1 MRGEEPLL
9 SNAAMNQGKRA
20 APQQVRDWV
29 EDRLREDILG
39 GLFQPG
45 EWLRQ
50 QRVADQLGVS
60 EMPVREALKKLA
72 AEGVVEYLPYRGMR
86 VREYSANDVADIYKV
101 RAFMEVMAAG
111 AAAENITAEEL
122 VELRALAT
130 QLEERLAPE
139 DLAEH
144 RELNRR
150 FHSIVFTASRR
161 AYLVHALRQL
171 WMVFPSML
179 WGSLSATATERL
191 SEQDAYDIE
200 EHRAIIGALEEGNA
214 TQAERVMRQHIEG
227 SGNRLLVA
235 LRTGTDSV
243 PGKQP

>member
-1 MRGEEPLL
+1 
-9 SNAAMNQGKRA
+9 
-20 APQQVRDWV
+20 V
-29 EDRLREDILG
+29 EVKLREAILT

-60 EMPVREALKKLA
+60 ETPVRDALKKLA

-86 VREYSANDVADIYKV
+86 VREYSADDVADIYKV
-101 RAFMEVMAAG
+101 RAFMEAMAAC
-111 AAAENITAEEL
+111 AAAQNITAEEL
-122 VELRALAT
+122 VELRALVT
-130 QLEERLAPE
+130 QMEELLAQE

-150 FHSIVFTASRR
+150 FHQVVFTASRR
-161 AYLVHALRQL
+161 GYLSHALRQL
-171 WMVFPSML
+171 WTVFPSML
-179 WGSLSATATERL
+179 WGNFPATATERL
-191 SEQDAYDIE
+191 FEQDACDIK

-214 TQAERVMRQHIEG
+214 AQAERMMRHHIEAA
-227 SGNRLLVA
+227 GNRLLAA
-235 LRTGTDSV
+235 LENGKDST